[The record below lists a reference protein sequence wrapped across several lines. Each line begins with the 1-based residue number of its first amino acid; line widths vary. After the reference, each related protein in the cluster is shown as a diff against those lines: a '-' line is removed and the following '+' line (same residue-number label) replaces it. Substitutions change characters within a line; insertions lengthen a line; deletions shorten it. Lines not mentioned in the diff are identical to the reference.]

1 MILVPEDIFEDFGL
15 SGSSYKLSSK
25 QAQAILD
32 LRLQRLTGLEQD
44 NLIQEYEEVLQD
56 IAALNEILEN
66 PERLQEVIEEEL
78 LSVKEEFGDER
89 KTPSKIN

>member
-1 MILVPEDIFEDFGL
+1 MSLKDQNLQIYPHEDIFEDFGL

-44 NLIQEYEEVLQD
+44 NLINEYEEVLQD

-66 PERLQEVIEEEL
+66 PDFLKFHLRQLCLVEPLHTR
-78 LSVKEEFGDER
+78 
-89 KTPSKIN
+89 